1 MKYIVNGSAGLIG
14 NQLIFD
20 LQQSGQIVYSCYNNT
35 KPLCG
40 IPTKLDLLNLKDISI
55 TFKKIQP
62 DVIIHSAALT
72 DVEECEIEPKLANL
86 INTKATEIIAKE
98 TERLDSY
105 LIYLSTDYV
114 FDGKKGLYNET
125 DFTNPLNHYGKTKLA
140 GEKTVETNTSKW
152 SIIRTSTPFGTNSSK
167 KAFPVWLLENLQ
179 KNKEVNI
186 LEDQFTSPTYVPNLS
201 KMILEIVT
209 RNLEGF
215 FHLAGSTRISRFE
228 FAKLITK
235 KLNLDSSLLNP
246 VKIDTMPWNA
256 TRPLDSSLDI
266 SKINSILRTKPF
278 SIEKSLDDYVPQLMD
293 SFSL

>member
-1 MKYIVNGSAGLIG
+1 MKILVTGSSGLIG
-14 NQLIFD
+14 NQLVLD
-20 LQQSGQIVYSCYNNT
+20 LDKTEQTVYSCYNNI
-35 KPLCG
+35 KSLYG
-40 IPTKLDLLNLKDISI
+40 VPTKLNLSNLDDIHKI
-55 TFKKIQP
+55 FKKFQP
-62 DVIIHSAALT
+62 DVIIHCAALT
-72 DVEECEIEPKLANL
+72 DVEKCEMEPKLANL
-86 INTKATEIIAKE
+86 INAKATEIIAKE
-98 TERLDSY
+98 TERLGSY
-105 LIYLSTDYV
+105 LIYLSTDYI

-125 DFTNPLNHYGKTKLA
+125 DFPNPLNHYGKTKLA

-152 SIIRTSTPFGTNSSK
+152 CIIRTSTPFGTNSSK
-167 KAFPVWLLENLQ
+167 KTFPVWLLENLQ

-228 FAKLITK
+228 FAKLIAK

-278 SIEKSLDDYVPQLMD
+278 TIEKSLDDYA
-293 SFSL
+293 SHI

>member
-1 MKYIVNGSAGLIG
+1 MKILVTGSSGLIG
-14 NQLIFD
+14 NQLVLD
-20 LQQSGQIVYSCYNNT
+20 LDKTEQTVYSCYNNI
-35 KPLCG
+35 KPLYG
-40 IPTKLDLLNLKDISI
+40 VPTKLNLSNLDDIHKI
-55 TFKKIQP
+55 FKKFQP
-62 DVIIHSAALT
+62 DVIIHCAALT
-72 DVEECEIEPKLANL
+72 DVEKCEMEPKLANL
-86 INTKATEIIAKE
+86 INAKATEIIAKE
-98 TERLDSY
+98 TERLGSY
-105 LIYLSTDYV
+105 LIYLSTDYI

-125 DFTNPLNHYGKTKLA
+125 DFPNPLNHYGKTKLA

-167 KAFPVWLLENLQ
+167 KTFPVWLLENLQ

-228 FAKLITK
+228 FAKLIAK

-256 TRPLDSSLDI
+256 RRSLDSSLDI
-266 SKINSILRTKPF
+266 SKINNILRTKPF
-278 SIEKSLDDYVPQLMD
+278 TIEKSLDDYA
-293 SFSL
+293 SHI

>member
-1 MKYIVNGSAGLIG
+1 MKFLVTGSNGLIG
-14 NQLIFD
+14 NQLVSD
-20 LQQSGQIVYSCYNNT
+20 LDKINQTVYSCYNDT
-35 KPLCG
+35 LPLKG
-40 IPTKLDLLNLKDISI
+40 IPIHLDLLNLDKI
-55 TFKKIQP
+55 TTIFKKIKP
-62 DVIIHSAALT
+62 DVIIHLAALT
-72 DVEECEIEPKLANL
+72 DVEKCEMEPKLANS
-86 INTKATEIIAKE
+86 INAKATEIIAKE
-98 TERLDSY
+98 TERLGSY
-105 LIYLSTDYV
+105 LIYLSTDYI

-125 DFTNPLNHYGKTKLA
+125 DFPNPLNHYGKTKLA

-152 SIIRTSTPFGTNSSK
+152 SIMRTSTPFGTNSSK
-167 KAFPVWLLENLQ
+167 KTFPVWLLENLQ

-228 FAKLITK
+228 FAKLIAK

>member
-1 MKYIVNGSAGLIG
+1 MKILVTGSSGLIG
-14 NQLIFD
+14 NQLVLD
-20 LQQSGQIVYSCYNNT
+20 LDKTEQTVYSCYNNI
-35 KPLCG
+35 KSLYG
-40 IPTKLDLLNLKDISI
+40 VPTKLNLSNLDDIHKI
-55 TFKKIQP
+55 FKKFQP
-62 DVIIHSAALT
+62 DVIIHCAALT
-72 DVEECEIEPKLANL
+72 DVEKCEMEPKLANL
-86 INTKATEIIAKE
+86 INAKATEIIAKE
-98 TERLDSY
+98 TERLGSY
-105 LIYLSTDYV
+105 LIYLSTDYI

-125 DFTNPLNHYGKTKLA
+125 DFPNPLNHYGKTKLA

-167 KAFPVWLLENLQ
+167 KSFPVWLLENLQ

-228 FAKLITK
+228 FAKLIAK

-256 TRPLDSSLDI
+256 RRSLDSSLDI
-266 SKINSILRTKPF
+266 SKINNILRTKPF
-278 SIEKSLDDYVPQLMD
+278 TIEKSLDDYA
-293 SFSL
+293 SHI

>member
-1 MKYIVNGSAGLIG
+1 MKFLVTGSNGLIG
-14 NQLIFD
+14 NQLVSD
-20 LQQSGQIVYSCYNNT
+20 LDKINQTVYSCYNDT
-35 KPLCG
+35 LPLKG
-40 IPTKLDLLNLKDISI
+40 IPIHLDLLNLDKI
-55 TFKKIQP
+55 TTIFKKIKP
-62 DVIIHSAALT
+62 DVIIHLAALT
-72 DVEECEIEPKLANL
+72 DVEKCEMEPKLANS
-86 INTKATEIIAKE
+86 INAKATEIIAKE
-98 TERLDSY
+98 TERLGSY
-105 LIYLSTDYV
+105 LIYLSTDYI

-125 DFTNPLNHYGKTKLA
+125 DFPNPLNHYGKTKLA

-152 SIIRTSTPFGTNSSK
+152 SIMRTSTPFGTNSSK
-167 KAFPVWLLENLQ
+167 KTFPVWLLENLQ

-228 FAKLITK
+228 FAKLIAK

-246 VKIDTMPWNA
+246 VKIDTMLWNA

-266 SKINSILRTKPF
+266 TKINSILRTKPF
-278 SIEKSLDDYVPQLMD
+278 TIEKSLDDYA
-293 SFSL
+293 SHI

>member
-1 MKYIVNGSAGLIG
+1 MKILVTGSSGLIG
-14 NQLIFD
+14 NQLVLD
-20 LQQSGQIVYSCYNNT
+20 LDKTEQTVYSCYNNI
-35 KPLCG
+35 KSLYG
-40 IPTKLDLLNLKDISI
+40 VPTKLNLSNLDDIHKI
-55 TFKKIQP
+55 FKKFQP
-62 DVIIHSAALT
+62 DVIIHCAALT
-72 DVEECEIEPKLANL
+72 DVEKCEMEPKLANL
-86 INTKATEIIAKE
+86 INAKATEIIAKE
-98 TERLDSY
+98 TERLGSY
-105 LIYLSTDYV
+105 LIYLSTDYI

-125 DFTNPLNHYGKTKLA
+125 DFPNPLNYYGKTKLA

-167 KAFPVWLLENLQ
+167 KTFPVWLLENLQ

-228 FAKLITK
+228 FAKLIAK

-256 TRPLDSSLDI
+256 RRSLDSSLDI
-266 SKINSILRTKPF
+266 SKINNILRTKPF
-278 SIEKSLDDYVPQLMD
+278 TIEKSLDDYA
-293 SFSL
+293 SHI

>member
-1 MKYIVNGSAGLIG
+1 MKILVTGSSGLIG
-14 NQLIFD
+14 NQLVLD
-20 LQQSGQIVYSCYNNT
+20 LDKTEQTVYSCYNNI
-35 KPLCG
+35 KSVYG
-40 IPTKLDLLNLKDISI
+40 VPTKLNLSNLDDIHKI
-55 TFKKIQP
+55 FKKFQP
-62 DVIIHSAALT
+62 DVIIHCAALT
-72 DVEECEIEPKLANL
+72 DVEKCEMEPKLANL
-86 INTKATEIIAKE
+86 INAKATEIIAKE
-98 TERLDSY
+98 TERLGSY
-105 LIYLSTDYV
+105 LIYLSTDYI

-125 DFTNPLNHYGKTKLA
+125 DFPNPLNHYGKTKLA

-152 SIIRTSTPFGTNSSK
+152 SIMRTSTPFGTNSSK
-167 KAFPVWLLENLQ
+167 KTFPVWLLENLQ

-228 FAKLITK
+228 FAKLIAK

-256 TRPLDSSLDI
+256 RRSLDSSLDI
-266 SKINSILRTKPF
+266 SKINNILRTKPF
-278 SIEKSLDDYVPQLMD
+278 TIEKSLDDYA
-293 SFSL
+293 SHI

>member
-1 MKYIVNGSAGLIG
+1 MKYLVTGSAGLIG
-14 NQLIFD
+14 NRIVSD
-20 LQQSGQIVYSCYNNT
+20 LERSGEIVYSCYNNM
-35 KPLCG
+35 KPFYG
-40 IPTKLDLLNLKDISI
+40 IPTKLNLSNLDDIHKN
-55 TFKKIQP
+55 FQKFQP
-62 DVIIHSAALT
+62 DVIIHCAALT
-72 DVEECEIEPKLANL
+72 DVEKCEMEPKLANS

-98 TERLDSY
+98 TERLGSY
-105 LIYLSTDYV
+105 LIYFSTDYI

-125 DFTNPLNHYGKTKLA
+125 DFPNPLNHYGKTKLA

-167 KAFPVWLLENLQ
+167 KTFPVWLLENLQ

-228 FAKLITK
+228 FAKLIAK

-266 SKINSILRTKPF
+266 SKINSSLRTKPF
-278 SIEKSLDDYVPQLMD
+278 TIEESLDDYA
-293 SFSL
+293 SHI

>member
-1 MKYIVNGSAGLIG
+1 MKILVTGSSGLIG
-14 NQLIFD
+14 NQLVLD
-20 LQQSGQIVYSCYNNT
+20 LDKTEQTVYSCYNNI
-35 KPLCG
+35 KPLYG
-40 IPTKLDLLNLKDISI
+40 VPTKLNLSNLDDIHKI
-55 TFKKIQP
+55 FKKFQP
-62 DVIIHSAALT
+62 DVIIHCAALT
-72 DVEECEIEPKLANL
+72 DVEKCEMEPKLANL
-86 INTKATEIIAKE
+86 INAKATEIIAKE
-98 TERLDSY
+98 TERLGSY
-105 LIYLSTDYV
+105 LIYLSTDYI

-125 DFTNPLNHYGKTKLA
+125 DFPNPLNHYGKTKLA

-167 KAFPVWLLENLQ
+167 KTFPVWLLENLQ

-228 FAKLITK
+228 FAKLIAK

-256 TRPLDSSLDI
+256 RRSLDSSLDI

-278 SIEKSLDDYVPQLMD
+278 TIEKSLDDYA
-293 SFSL
+293 SHI

>member
-1 MKYIVNGSAGLIG
+1 MKILVTGSSGLIG
-14 NQLIFD
+14 NQLVLD
-20 LQQSGQIVYSCYNNT
+20 LDKTEQTVYSCYNNI
-35 KPLCG
+35 KPLYG
-40 IPTKLDLLNLKDISI
+40 VPTKLNLSNLDDIHKI
-55 TFKKIQP
+55 FKKFQP
-62 DVIIHSAALT
+62 DVIIHCAALT
-72 DVEECEIEPKLANL
+72 DVEKCEMEPKLANL
-86 INTKATEIIAKE
+86 INAKATEIIAKE
-98 TERLDSY
+98 TERLGSY
-105 LIYLSTDYV
+105 LIYLSTDYI

-125 DFTNPLNHYGKTKLA
+125 DFPNPLNHYGKTKLA

-228 FAKLITK
+228 FAKLIAK

-256 TRPLDSSLDI
+256 RRSLDSSLDI
-266 SKINSILRTKPF
+266 SKINNILRTKPF
-278 SIEKSLDDYVPQLMD
+278 TIEKSLDDYA
-293 SFSL
+293 SHI

>member
-1 MKYIVNGSAGLIG
+1 MKYIVTGSAGLIG

-228 FAKLITK
+228 FAKLIAK

>member
-1 MKYIVNGSAGLIG
+1 MKILVTGSSGLIG
-14 NQLIFD
+14 NQLVLD
-20 LQQSGQIVYSCYNNT
+20 LDKTEQTVYSCYNNI
-35 KPLCG
+35 KSLYG
-40 IPTKLDLLNLKDISI
+40 VPTKLNLSNLDDIHKI
-55 TFKKIQP
+55 FKKFQP
-62 DVIIHSAALT
+62 DVIIHCAALT
-72 DVEECEIEPKLANL
+72 DVEKCEMEPKLANL
-86 INTKATEIIAKE
+86 INAKATEIIAKE
-98 TERLDSY
+98 TERLGSY
-105 LIYLSTDYV
+105 LIYLSTDYI

-125 DFTNPLNHYGKTKLA
+125 DFPNPLNHYGKTKLA

-152 SIIRTSTPFGTNSSK
+152 CIIRTSTPFGTNSSK
-167 KAFPVWLLENLQ
+167 KTFPVWLLENLQ

-228 FAKLITK
+228 FAKLIAK

-256 TRPLDSSLDI
+256 RRSLDSSLDI
-266 SKINSILRTKPF
+266 SKINNILRTKPF
-278 SIEKSLDDYVPQLMD
+278 TIEKSLDDYA
-293 SFSL
+293 SHI